1 LLASATASSP
11 APLRVA
17 VFGCGRVFERF
28 HLPALARVPELS
40 LVAACDTDESRLA
53 WARTRL
59 PEVAQ
64 VTSPDGLGLLRP
76 DAALILTPP
85 ATHRV
90 LVEHALAAGL
100 HVLVEKPMALDT
112 AQARGMADAARSA
125 GRQLRVGFTR
135 RFRPPYRMLRDRV
148 QAARDRVAAISCR
161 LAFPSAAWDARGD
174 FLGVDAAGGG
184 VLDDVLSHLVDLVR
198 WIGGAEPVR
207 ARARALADGS
217 ITCALVLDSGVPAS
231 CWAAHGAY
239 TEYFEVA
246 WRGGGAAAASGV
258 RGYTRPRASGNTV
271 PIRAWI
277 ADRSTL
283 TLNRVLGRRGLTALS
298 FEAQLRDFGRA
309 IRGGAAE
316 GAASEDGIAAVA
328 AVEAAR
334 ASLRHG
340 GGWREI
346 R

>member
-1 LLASATASSP
+1 
-11 APLRVA
+11 
-17 VFGCGRVFERF
+17 
-28 HLPALARVPELS
+28 LPALARVPELM
-40 LVAACDTDESRLA
+40 LVAACDTDETRLA
-53 WARTRL
+53 WARERL
-59 PEVAQ
+59 PGLAH
-64 VTSPDGLGLLRP
+64 VTSPDGLASIRP

-90 LVEHALAAGL
+90 LVERALAAGL

-112 AQARGMADAARSA
+112 AEARGMTDAAVSA

-135 RFRPPYRMLRDRV
+135 RFRPPYRMLRARV

-161 LAFPSAAWDARGD
+161 LAFPRAAWDARSD

-207 ARARALADGS
+207 VRAGALADGS
-217 ITCALVLDSGVPAS
+217 IRCELALDSGVSAA
-231 CWAAHGAY
+231 CWAAHAAY

-258 RGYTRPRASGNTV
+258 RDYARPRASGGRV
-271 PIRAWI
+271 PIRAWM
-277 ADRSTL
+277 ADRGAL
-283 TLNRVLGRRGLTALS
+283 ALNRVLGRRGVTALS
-298 FEAQLRDFGRA
+298 FEAQLRDFARA
-309 IRGGAAE
+309 IREGAAE
-316 GAASEDGIAAVA
+316 GAAPEDGIAAVA

-334 ASLRHG
+334 ASLRDG
-340 GGWREI
+340 GGWQEI